1 LSVKEKL
8 AIIYALNDGTK
19 NSSVCEQFG
28 SSQSTVSVI
37 LKNQS
42 AILDARENGIASA
55 KSGPILKAEQFAT
68 MLGYTDFTCTTGW
81 LDQFEAG
88 HNICSGRL
96 VAKQGLQTLKA
107 STVGSIQCGLH

>member
-1 LSVKEKL
+1 MASHLRKGFACVRKPTL
-8 AIIYALNDGTK
+8 IALMEWFRGK
-19 NSSVCEQFG
+19 NFQTG
-28 SSQSTVSVI
+28 
-37 LKNQS
+37 
-42 AILDARENGIASA
+42 
-55 KSGPILKAEQFAT
+55 SGPILKAEQFAT

-107 STVGSIQCGLH
+107 LTVGSIQCGLH